1 MGDARSGLTAEDV
14 RGTTFEKPPW
24 GKRGYDDK
32 SVNDFLQLV
41 ARRLEGRGHISADD
55 VRGVRFPKP
64 PFGRRGVNED
74 QVDAVLD
81 KIADTIANLDDNRV

>member
-1 MGDARSGLTAEDV
+1 MGDVSSGLTAEDV
-14 RGTTFEKPPW
+14 RSTTFEKPPW

-64 PFGRRGVNED
+64 PFGRRGVDDD

-81 KIADTIANLDDNRV
+81 EIAQTIAKLDDNRV